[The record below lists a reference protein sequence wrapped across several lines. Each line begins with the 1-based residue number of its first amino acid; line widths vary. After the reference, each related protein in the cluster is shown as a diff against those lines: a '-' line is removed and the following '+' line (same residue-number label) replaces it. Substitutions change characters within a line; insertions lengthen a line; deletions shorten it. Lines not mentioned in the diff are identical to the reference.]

1 MSHPQYKTKWIQD
14 DEKKREA
21 IALLKAERLVIESS
35 EFGEQDQSQLP
46 VENAKKPEFTMEFED
61 ADNDEDSQMDEID
74 RWVKYTKKT
83 DFAEFPFMKKVFL
96 KYNTTLGSQ
105 ASVERAFSFAKLIL
119 GLRRGKLS
127 DENFEK
133 QLLLKANKKVNP
145 KLFKKR
151 D

>member
-21 IALLKAERLVIESS
+21 IALLKAERIVIESS
-35 EFGEQDQSQLP
+35 EFGDQDNSQPP
-46 VENAKKPEFTMEFED
+46 VKEKPKFTMEFED
-61 ADNDEDSQMDEID
+61 DDNDDEDSQMDEID

-96 KYNTTLGSQ
+96 KYNTALGSQ